1 MIVASRWGALPTMSR
16 KLSTL
21 LPAMLA
27 AALIALPVN
36 ASAHDA
42 PAAQHS
48 HARQPDDMAR
58 VSTEMAQAALA
69 IWSALTPQQQQQA
82 RFEFDNPER
91 QNWHAIPRPRK
102 GLPIAEMTPAQRSLA
117 WALLTTGM
125 SHRGFTKAQQIISL
139 EQVLR
144 ELEAGRPGAPVRD
157 PELYFLTL
165 FGTPGATGPWGWRF
179 EGHHLSVNFTVVDGK
194 GITGAPT
201 FLGSNPY
208 VVRDGPRKG
217 LRIMAAEDDLGRRL
231 VLSLSESQ
239 RRKAIVS
246 PEAPGDIATFG
257 ARKVD
262 MSKVGALGQG
272 IRASELTP
280 AQRDMLLSLIE
291 EYARWHRPEI
301 ADAELRR
308 IHIAGFDK
316 VTFLWAG
323 GTGPDVG
330 RYYRILGPTFLIE
343 YDNTQNQANHV
354 HSIWRDAANDFGED
368 LLRQHYE
375 TAPHHRKPTP

>member
-1 MIVASRWGALPTMSR
+1 
-16 KLSTL
+16 
-21 LPAMLA
+21 
-27 AALIALPVN
+27 
-36 ASAHDA
+36 
-42 PAAQHS
+42 
-48 HARQPDDMAR
+48 MAR
-58 VSTEMAQAALA
+58 VSAEMAQAAVAL
-69 IWSALTPQQQQQA
+69 WNALTPQQQQQA

-91 QNWHAIPRPRK
+91 QNWHAVPRPRK
-102 GLPIAEMTPAQRSLA
+102 GLSIAEMTPAQRNLA

-139 EQVLR
+139 EQVLG
-144 ELEAGRPGAPVRD
+144 ELEAGRAGGLARD

-165 FGTPGATGPWGWRF
+165 FGAPGGTGAWGWRF
-179 EGHHLSVNFTVVDGK
+179 EGHHLSVNFTVVDGQ

-208 VVRDGPRKG
+208 LVLDGPRKG
-217 LRIMAAEDDLGRRL
+217 LRIMAAEDDLGRGL
-231 VLSLSESQ
+231 VLTLGEAQ

-246 PEAPGDIATFG
+246 AEAPGEIVTFG

-262 MSKVGALGQG
+262 MGKMGALGPG
-272 IRASELTP
+272 IPASELTP

-291 EYARWHRPEI
+291 QYARWHRPEI

-308 IHIAGFDK
+308 IHVAGFDK

-323 GTGPDVG
+323 GLGPDEG

-368 LLRQHYE
+368 LLKRHYE
-375 TAPHHRKPTP
+375 TAADHRKPTP

>member
-1 MIVASRWGALPTMSR
+1 MMGFRLTKLWPVVLAVGLAALP
-16 KLSTL
+16 
-21 LPAMLA
+21 A
-27 AALIALPVN
+27 AAQAHDPPRGGAQVARPQATAR
-36 ASAHDA
+36 ASA
-42 PAAQHS
+42 
-48 HARQPDDMAR
+48 
-58 VSTEMAQAALA
+58 EMAQAAMAL
-69 IWSALTPQQQQQA
+69 WNALTPQQQQQA
-82 RFEFDNPER
+82 RFAFDDPER

-102 GLPIAEMTPAQRSLA
+102 GLPLNQMTPAQRSLA

-144 ELEAGRPGAPVRD
+144 EVEAGRPGAPVRD
-157 PELYFLTL
+157 PELYFLTV
-165 FGTPGATGPWGWRF
+165 FGTPGPTGAWGWRF
-179 EGHHLSVNFTVVDGK
+179 EGHHLSVNYTIVGGK

-208 VVRDGPRKG
+208 EVREGPRRG
-217 LRIMAAEDDLGRRL
+217 LRILAAENDLGAQL
-231 VLSLSESQ
+231 VLSLSAAQ

-246 PEAPGDIATFG
+246 GEAPADIVTFG
-257 ARKVD
+257 TRTVD
-262 MSKVGALGQG
+262 MGKVSALGAG

-280 AQRDMLLSLIE
+280 PQRDMLLGLIE

-301 ADAELRR
+301 ADEELRR
-308 IHIAGFDK
+308 IHVAGFDK

-330 RYYRILGPTFLIE
+330 RYYRVLGPTFLIE

-368 LLRQHYE
+368 LLKQHYE
-375 TAPHHRKPTP
+375 TASHHQPAR

>member
-1 MIVASRWGALPTMSR
+1 MSMER
-16 KLSTL
+16 STL
-21 LPAMLA
+21 ALAILA
-27 AALIALPVN
+27 AALIALP
-36 ASAHDA
+36 ADAGAHDA
-42 PAAQHS
+42 HAAPDNPAKQ
-48 HARQPDDMAR
+48 RDDMAR
-58 VSTEMAQAALA
+58 VSTEMAQAASAL
-69 IWSALTPQQQQQA
+69 WSALTPQQQQQA

-102 GLPIAEMTPAQRSLA
+102 GLPIADMTPAQRNLA
-117 WALLTTGM
+117 WALLTTGL

-165 FGTPGATGPWGWRF
+165 FGDPGPTGAWGWRF

-217 LRIMAAEDDLGRRL
+217 LRIMAAEDDLGRRF
-231 VLSLSESQ
+231 VLSLSEPQ

-246 PEAPGDIATFG
+246 AEAPGDIVTFG

-262 MSKVGALGQG
+262 LGKVDALGQG
-272 IRASELTP
+272 IWAGELTA
-280 AQRDMLLSLIE
+280 AQRDMLWGLIG

-308 IHIAGFDK
+308 IQVAGFDK
-316 VTFLWAG
+316 VSFLWAG
-323 GTGPDVG
+323 GTSPDVG

-368 LLRQHYE
+368 LLKQHYE

>member
-1 MIVASRWGALPTMSR
+1 MSR
-16 KLSTL
+16 KPPTL
-21 LPAMLA
+21 LQAILA

-42 PAAQHS
+42 QAARRGHP
-48 HARQPDDMAR
+48 RQSDDMAR
-58 VSTEMAQAALA
+58 VSSEMAQAALA
-69 IWSALTPQQQQQA
+69 LWSALTPQQQRQA

-102 GLPIAEMTPAQRSLA
+102 GLPIAEMTPAQRNLA

-139 EQVLR
+139 EEVLR
-144 ELEAGRPGAPVRD
+144 QLEAGRPSASVRD

-165 FGTPGATGPWGWRF
+165 FGTPGPKGAWGWRF

-217 LRIMAAEDDLGRRL
+217 LRIMAAEDDLGRSL
-231 VLSLSESQ
+231 VLSLSEPQ

-246 PEAPGDIATFG
+246 PEAPGDIVTFG

-280 AQRDMLLSLIE
+280 GQRDMLWSLIE

-308 IHIAGFDK
+308 IDVAGFDK

-330 RYYRILGPTFLIE
+330 RYYRIVGPTFLIE

-375 TAPHHRKPTP
+375 TAPHHQKPTP